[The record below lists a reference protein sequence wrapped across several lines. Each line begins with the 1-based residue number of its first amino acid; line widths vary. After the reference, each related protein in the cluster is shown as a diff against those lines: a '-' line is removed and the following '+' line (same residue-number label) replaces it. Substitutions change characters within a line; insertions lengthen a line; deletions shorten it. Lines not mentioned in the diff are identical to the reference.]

1 MNKPAEFELIS
12 FNLCPFVQ
20 RSVITLLHKQVPYDI
35 TYIDLVDPPLWFLEI
50 SPFAKVPVLRV
61 NGKEVIFESAVINEY
76 IDEVTPGRLHPR
88 DPLKR
93 AMNRAWIEFGSACL
107 NDAFRLALV
116 KSEEEYNDVLEDL
129 LEKFDRLEDTLGKGP
144 FFNGARLSLIDAAYA
159 PLFIR
164 LQIKA
169 SIVPNYSREQ
179 YPRVAAWS
187 DNLLALNEVRKSAVP
202 DLASLYKAMIGAKR
216 GYLATQMAA

>member
-116 KSEEEYNDVLEDL
+116 KSEEEYNDVLENL

-144 FFNGARLSLIDAAYA
+144 FFNGARFSLIDAAYA

-187 DNLLALNEVRKSAVP
+187 DTLLALNEVRKSAVP